1 MRSVVFFPL
10 PPLSPLTGVT
20 ALPLGLAI
28 LSFICGASFV
38 GGGGIVK
45 LKPPPLLVAILEEA
59 TGGVSPPPFAVL
71 FELVGG
77 VVGAFLAAVVPEQA
91 LRCSV
96 MLRRGMAS
104 PHFSQCS

>member
-10 PPLSPLTGVT
+10 PPLSPLTGVA

-28 LSFICGASFV
+28 LSFICGVSFV

-45 LKPPPLLVAILEEA
+45 LNPPPLLVAILEEA
-59 TGGVSPPPFAVL
+59 TGGVSPPPFDVL
-71 FELVGG
+71 FEFVRVAGG
-77 VVGAFLAAVVPEQA
+77 FLAAVVPEQA